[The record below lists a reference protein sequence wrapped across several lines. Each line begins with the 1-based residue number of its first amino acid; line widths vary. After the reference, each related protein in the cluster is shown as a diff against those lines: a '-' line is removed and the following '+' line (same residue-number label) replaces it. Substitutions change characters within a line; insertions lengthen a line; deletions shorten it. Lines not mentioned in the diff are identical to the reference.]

1 MKPYT
6 AGVVQSK
13 GGHTRGNIVS
23 GNSCRQ
29 QCFLVYDTMFPLC
42 FSVSCFR
49 KRFPANRQ
57 PLYSTETVS
66 TKIKE
71 NENGYGEFKWTE
83 ERLDELTLFDERLYV
98 CLYIMKPREYRNRR
112 EGRQGGDTVEVTR
125 GDTGETKT
133 FAVDDVAT
141 ALGIIV
147 ARSLVY
153 NYRALAAVTL
163 LHLS

>member
-13 GGHTRGNIVS
+13 GGHTR

-98 CLYIMKPREYRNRR
+98 CLYIMKPREYRNR
-112 EGRQGGDTVEVTR
+112 
-125 GDTGETKT
+125 KT
-133 FAVDDVAT
+133 FAVDDVVT